1 MVTSLKIDETML
13 KEFFHASTLL
23 FVLLNPFLMVVYL
36 QDVIEKLSTRAFL
49 SVMVRAGLIS
59 SVVFVL
65 FGVVGDAVFTEVLHA
80 RFASF
85 QIFGG
90 VVFLLIG
97 VRFVFQGDAVIEGL
111 RGEAKYVAGAIAM
124 PMMIGPGTV
133 SAAML
138 AGGRLPP
145 LWTALAIISSVA
157 ATLLT
162 ILCLKQIHDYVRPR
176 NESLIERYVEITG
189 KIAAMIVGT
198 YAVEMILTGLDTWLA
213 GVNLLDGGG

>member
-1 MVTSLKIDETML
+1 MFEN
-13 KEFFHASTLL
+13 FFHAATLL

-49 SVMVRAGLIS
+49 AVLVRAGLIS
-59 SVVFVL
+59 SAVFVL
-65 FGVVGDAVFTEVLHA
+65 FGVLGDAIFTKVLHA

-90 VVFLLIG
+90 VIFLLIG
-97 VRFVFQGDAVIEGL
+97 IRFVFQGDAAIEGL

-145 LWTALAIISSVA
+145 LWATLAILSSVICCLA
-157 ATLLT
+157 T
-162 ILCLKQIHDYVRPR
+162 ILGLKRIHDYVKPR
-176 NESLIERYVEITG
+176 NERVIERYVEITG

-198 YAVEMILTGLDTWLA
+198 FAVEMIMQGLDTWLSGIDLIKSA
-213 GVNLLDGGG
+213 N

>member
-1 MVTSLKIDETML
+1 ML
-13 KEFFHASTLL
+13 QEFLHASTLL

-36 QDVIEKLSTRAFL
+36 QDVVEKLSTRAFL
-49 SVMVRAGLIS
+49 SVIARAGLIS
-59 SVVFVL
+59 SAVFVL
-65 FGVVGDAVFTEVLHA
+65 FCLVGDTVFTKVLHA
-80 RFASF
+80 SFASF

-97 VRFVFQGDAVIEGL
+97 VRFVFQGDAAIEGL

-145 LWTALAIISSVA
+145 QWAALAIISAVG
-157 ATLLT
+157 ATLLA
-162 ILCLKQIHDYVRPR
+162 IFGLKRLHDYVKPR
-176 NESLIERYVEITG
+176 NERLIERYVEITG
-189 KIAAMIVGT
+189 KVAAMIVGT
-198 YAVEMILTGLDTWLA
+198 YAVEMILTGLETWLA
-213 GVNLLDGGG
+213 GVNLLQQG

>member
-1 MVTSLKIDETML
+1 ML
-13 KEFFHASTLL
+13 KEFFNASTLL

-36 QDVIEKLSTRAFL
+36 QDVIENLSTRAFL
-49 SVMVRAGLIS
+49 SVIARAGFIS
-59 SVVFVL
+59 TAVFVL
-65 FGVVGDAVFTEVLHA
+65 FGVVGDAVFTEVLHV

-111 RGEAKYVAGAIAM
+111 RGEAKYVAGAMAM

-133 SAAML
+133 SAAMF

-145 LWTALAIISSVA
+145 QWAALSIISAVA
-157 ATLLT
+157 LTLLT
-162 ILCLKQIHDYVRPR
+162 ILGLKQVHDYVKPR
-176 NESLIERYVEITG
+176 NERLIERYVEITG

-198 YAVEMILTGLDTWLA
+198 YSVEMILTGLDTWLA

>member
-1 MVTSLKIDETML
+1 MLLKN
-13 KEFFHASTLL
+13 FFHAATLL

-36 QDVIEKLSTRAFL
+36 QSIIEKLSTKEFTAVL
-49 SVMVRAGLIS
+49 IRAGLIS
-59 SVVFVL
+59 AAVFVL
-65 FGVVGDAVFTEVLHA
+65 FGVLGDAIFSKILHA

-90 VVFLLIG
+90 VIFLLIG
-97 VRFVFQGDAVIEGL
+97 IRFVFQGDAAIEGL

-145 LWTALAIISSVA
+145 YWAALAIVVSVA
-157 ATLLT
+157 
-162 ILCLKQIHDYVRPR
+162 LCLATIMVLKRVHDYVKPR
-176 NESLIERYVEITG
+176 NERVIERYVEITG

-198 YAVEMILTGLDTWLA
+198 FAVEMIMTGLNDWLA
-213 GVNLLDGGG
+213 ISDLM